1 MAESNILKEVYIM
14 LDIKSKQFI
23 LIILMI
29 AVIFSIYIFNI
40 GAYDLWSPDEPRY
53 AEVGREAAIEGNW
66 IIPHLNNRIYYEKPP
81 TYYNLIGLSGLI
93 AGEFSVTAVRI
104 PGIII
109 AVLLLA
115 ILAYYTVKEIDYKT
129 AILSTII
136 LASTG
141 NFFWLAM
148 KVNLDI
154 PMVFC
159 TTTAA
164 IIMFKNHNEFKKK
177 KISTIFAFF
186 LMGLGAIIKSPIS
199 ILPLLTLII
208 YLITKKKIKNLKKI
222 PWIRAVLFLL
232 FPAAVWLFFAY
243 QKAGYPYFKVTVLD
257 QLVGYSTGSQGH
269 PQPFYYYII
278 NFPTLA
284 LPWSLFIVPALF
296 YYKKFKEKRT
306 DFLDFSVISFLV
318 IFIVFSL
325 IGSKRGVYL
334 LQLYPFFAV
343 IVGWFFKLHLEGNI
357 REKKSI
363 VIPAVILVLLFFTV
377 GIYIYLNGQTL
388 ISEDLN
394 FQMNKNSQFFFLYQ
408 ALYIFFIGAASVI
421 LFSIFTKKSYIFT
434 SLVLFS
440 VVLIISLKTLFLPT
454 LNTVKSE
461 RYLAEDLAAVYD
473 QDTEVGLWGSLNND
487 SGFVFYNGIYYD
499 YIFSSR
505 TEVNKFLKSEGKQ
518 ILIVNESQKLY
529 NNFKADQYQDFKVK
543 EYRVGS
549 NNMLLLI
556 EKSLSDN

>member
-1 MAESNILKEVYIM
+1 
-14 LDIKSKQFI
+14 
-23 LIILMI
+23 
-29 AVIFSIYIFNI
+29 
-40 GAYDLWSPDEPRY
+40 
-53 AEVGREAAIEGNW
+53 
-66 IIPHLNNRIYYEKPP
+66 
-81 TYYNLIGLSGLI
+81 
-93 AGEFSVTAVRI
+93 
-104 PGIII
+104 
-109 AVLLLA
+109 
-115 ILAYYTVKEIDYKT
+115 
-129 AILSTII
+129 
-136 LASTG
+136 
-141 NFFWLAM
+141 
-148 KVNLDI
+148 
-154 PMVFC
+154 
-159 TTTAA
+159 
-164 IIMFKNHNEFKKK
+164 
-177 KISTIFAFF
+177 
-186 LMGLGAIIKSPIS
+186 
-199 ILPLLTLII
+199 
-208 YLITKKKIKNLKKI
+208 
-222 PWIRAVLFLL
+222 
-232 FPAAVWLFFAY
+232 
-243 QKAGYPYFKVTVLD
+243 
-257 QLVGYSTGSQGH
+257 
-269 PQPFYYYII
+269 
-278 NFPTLA
+278 
-284 LPWSLFIVPALF
+284 
-296 YYKKFKEKRT
+296 
-306 DFLDFSVISFLV
+306 
-318 IFIVFSL
+318 
-325 IGSKRGVYL
+325 
-334 LQLYPFFAV
+334 
-343 IVGWFFKLHLEGNI
+343 LEGNI